1 MRMVRN
7 SKEHSSKV
15 EAWVNST
22 TIGLSSQELINH
34 FEITFNK
41 LWEQSS
47 HKMSEVTLDAVMDRA
62 IFTSSDTHKFML
74 ELKLGPSGIRWDEFR
89 EKTSDLNRNELKR
102 AFTYLLTQF
111 IVISSN
117 ITGGILT
124 DALYKTLLNIKP
136 KKKPL

>member
-1 MRMVRN
+1 MRMARY

-15 EAWVNST
+15 EAWIKST
-22 TIGLSSQELINH
+22 TVGLSSQELINH
-34 FEITFNK
+34 FETTFDK

-47 HKMSEVTLDAVMDRA
+47 NKISEVTLSAVMDRA

-89 EKTSDLNRNELKR
+89 EKTTELNRNELKR
-102 AFTYLLTQF
+102 AFTSLITQF

-124 DALYKTLLNIKP
+124 DTLYKTLLNIKP